1 MTVLA
6 RAPGGACAVRCP
18 ACRTAGAARGGPR
31 WDASA
36 GAPDPAGFDM
46 DAETMIWT
54 PTYYKVN
61 TNGKLIIY
69 DLFRHIR
76 SAWARPR
83 VTNARPRGRARTRK
97 PQLKRWPVGLG
108 PPAAARTSL
117 VRSTKNETLTKL
129 GLHLCLSVKL
139 CLSVPLRSACECSV
153 AEERTAEAR
162 VRRAR
167 TAPSMGRKELPT
179 HAKQPS
185 SIALCSRLRS

>member
-1 MTVLA
+1 MSRVPDCRR
-6 RAPGGACAVRCP
+6 RAWRSGVRGAGCI
-18 ACRTAGAARGGPR
+18 AGSRAGSRGIRYGR
-31 WDASA
+31 RND
-36 GAPDPAGFDM
+36 DM
-46 DAETMIWT
+46 DAYPDTR
-54 PTYYKVN
+54 VN

-117 VRSTKNETLTKL
+117 VRSTKNETLTKP

>member
-1 MTVLA
+1 MILFRLPPHPISLGASSSHQRASTRA
-6 RAPGGACAVRCP
+6 RAHAQ
-18 ACRTAGAARGGPR
+18 AA
-31 WDASA
+31 AQA
-36 GAPDPAGFDM
+36 LA
-46 DAETMIWT
+46 
-54 PTYYKVN
+54 
-61 TNGKLIIY
+61 
-69 DLFRHIR
+69 
-76 SAWARPR
+76 
-83 VTNARPRGRARTRK
+83 
-97 PQLKRWPVGLG
+97 VGLG

-117 VRSTKNETLTKL
+117 VRSTKNETLTKP